1 MKKMLCIVLDGLGDR
16 PLKEL
21 NGKTPLEAA
30 ATPHMDE
37 IVKGGRCGFMII
49 GREGF
54 APETDSGTINILGYD
69 VFRHY
74 TGRGLLE
81 AYGAGLPIQEGDVG
95 FRINFASADDNMTL
109 VDRRVCRGLTDAE
122 AKRLVSDINSN
133 VRLTSLPAEFKLGS
147 IGGYRGVMVLRKL
160 PGSLSGNISNTDPA
174 YVKEG
179 PFSVPVSKYEMRAM
193 ECRPLDSSREAR
205 ETAMLVNE
213 FAEKTRLFLTNHEI
227 NKKRVQAGK
236 PPANLILLRDAQ
248 DRLPALPP
256 LDTKYKIRTG
266 MCVESFVEKGIAL
279 ISKAKMIDL
288 GGYSKDFEQDYPTY
302 AEKVLNGL
310 QHVDFLYIHIKGP
323 DDAAHD
329 GDPQRKKEVI
339 EKIDKL
345 FFGNLLK
352 KIDLDEHIIAVT
364 SDHSTPCE
372 LRTHSSD
379 PVPLAIAGGGI
390 TADGVKKF
398 GEKELKKGSL
408 KTLHAMELMPLLVK
422 LSANPRVI
430 ESYLKDSPTSL
441 SRLI

>member
-1 MKKMLCIVLDGLGDR
+1 
-16 PLKEL
+16 
-21 NGKTPLEAA
+21 
-30 ATPHMDE
+30 
-37 IVKGGRCGFMII
+37 
-49 GREGF
+49 
-54 APETDSGTINILGYD
+54 
-69 VFRHY
+69 
-74 TGRGLLE
+74 
-81 AYGAGLPIQEGDVG
+81 
-95 FRINFASADDNMTL
+95 
-109 VDRRVCRGLTDAE
+109 
-122 AKRLVSDINSN
+122 
-133 VRLTSLPAEFKLGS
+133 
-147 IGGYRGVMVLRKL
+147 
-160 PGSLSGNISNTDPA
+160 
-174 YVKEG
+174 
-179 PFSVPVSKYEMRAM
+179 
-193 ECRPLDSSREAR
+193 
-205 ETAMLVNE
+205 VNE